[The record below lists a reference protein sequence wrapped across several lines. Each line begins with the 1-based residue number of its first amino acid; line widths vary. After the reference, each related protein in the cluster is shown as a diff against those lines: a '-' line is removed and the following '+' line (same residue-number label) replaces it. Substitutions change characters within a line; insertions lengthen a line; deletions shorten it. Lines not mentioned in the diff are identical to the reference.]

1 MVKSVKSV
9 KSVKYWKYTKL
20 NSLNLNIVNQMD
32 EWNLTSHVKNPL
44 NLPSSLPQENLP
56 WMGPAAWSSHCQLPV
71 PCCWTRPSSSR
82 WACQGAE
89 SEAAPDVASSEN
101 EKTTSYGPVMAILKG
116 KERLTIKFWGTYI
129 FFQTNP
135 RIWSYLMGFNMIWGT
150 CHRCSSLSQSP
161 DWKNEPVNGNLAA
174 RSRQLVSQP
183 CNRT

>member
-1 MVKSVKSV
+1 MMVKSVKSV

-129 FFQTNP
+129 FFSDKPT
-135 RIWSYLMGFNMIWGT
+135 YLIVSDGF
-150 CHRCSSLSQSP
+150 
-161 DWKNEPVNGNLAA
+161 
-174 RSRQLVSQP
+174 
-183 CNRT
+183 